1 MRKKP
6 PGPGLLKMS
15 ALARLSGVPAATIK
29 FYLREGLLPASPVR
43 TSPNMA
49 YYDASLVPRIKAIKE
64 LQRTRFLPL
73 RLIRG
78 LLDDMPPLADEKAAT
93 EAIARVLRSAEV
105 SESATRAELVAN
117 GMPAAEL
124 DWLEQAR
131 LVTPTGQGDERT
143 YRGDDL
149 ALVRTLRDARV
160 SGLTYEMLPFEIL
173 EGYQGAIREMVRF
186 EMDLLQ
192 RGIVPRAGPD
202 APRLAEAATR
212 LSERLVVLMRRKLIA
227 EMEGEL
233 PAAPPPRPPARRAR
247 PTGRTRGR

>member
-6 PGPGLLKMS
+6 PGPGLLKMA

-49 YYDASLVPRIKAIKE
+49 YYDAALVPRIKAIKE

-78 LLDDMPPLADEKAAT
+78 LLDDARPLADEKAAT

-105 SESATRAELVAN
+105 SETATRPELLAS
-117 GMPAAEL
+117 GTPAAEL
-124 DWLEQAR
+124 DWLEKAG
-131 LVTPTGQGDERT
+131 LVTPTGQGEERS

-149 ALVRTLRDARV
+149 ALVRTLRDARIV
-160 SGLTYEMLPFEIL
+160 GLTYEMLPFDIL
-173 EGYQGAIREMVRF
+173 EGYQRALRTLVRY

-212 LSERLVVLMRRKLIA
+212 LSERLVVLIRRKLI
-227 EMEGEL
+227 ETMVSEL
-233 PAAPPPRPPARRAR
+233 PAEPRPSAPPRRSRTGARKRSR
-247 PTGRTRGR
+247 